1 MAVDEKD
8 VVAIATFKARERA
21 HSKRYFATQFIAF
34 RKAYLL
40 TQTKFAELLKV
51 SRRSVQYTEA
61 GVALPMNS
69 TCQRFRELKVQFAK
83 KFGGIND
90 R

>member
-1 MAVDEKD
+1 MAVDEKE

-34 RKAYLL
+34 RKTYLL
-40 TQTKFAELLKV
+40 TQAKFAEVLGV

-61 GVALPMNS
+61 CQALPMNS
-69 TCQRFRELKVQFAK
+69 TCQRFRELKVAYAK
-83 KFGGIND
+83 KFGAGK
-90 R
+90 